1 MGDESS
7 RDESVG
13 SDLEEVQ
20 HDADST
26 GLAAFVR
33 RYPVIISVFVF
44 CTLAG
49 IAIGL
54 EVLPEEWALA
64 RRIIGGAVGG
74 AGVGLI
80 CTAPRIVG

>member
-7 RDESVG
+7 RDESRV
-13 SDLEEVQ
+13 SELQEAQ
-20 HDADST
+20 PDADST
-26 GLAAFVR
+26 GVAGFVR
-33 RYPVIISVFVF
+33 RYPVIISVFVL